1 MNGKRFMNLRTGKSC
16 WQQDITKKESLLVVL
31 KAAGIMILTA
41 WLYYRTMWAVF
52 VLLPIGTWHY
62 REFRREIEEKKEA
75 EFQMQFREAIQTLAS
90 SLNAGYSVENAF
102 YETQKEL
109 TLVYPPE
116 ARISKELLLI
126 VRKLKMHVPIE
137 QILEEFAGRTQTE
150 DVRSFSE
157 VFSTAKRSG
166 GDMIA
171 IIRDTTGQI
180 SDKLDVKR
188 EIDTILAAKR
198 YEFRI
203 MSAVPYLIIGYM
215 SVSFP
220 EFMECLY
227 GNIVGIGVMTGCL
240 AVYISAYFLGIK
252 LIKIE
257 V

>member
-1 MNGKRFMNLRTGKSC
+1 
-16 WQQDITKKESLLVVL
+16 
-31 KAAGIMILTA
+31 MILTA

-62 REFRREIEEKKEA
+62 REFRREIKEKKEA

-137 QILEEFAGRTQTE
+137 QILEEFADRTQTE

>member
-1 MNGKRFMNLRTGKSC
+1 
-16 WQQDITKKESLLVVL
+16 
-31 KAAGIMILTA
+31 MILTA

-52 VLLPIGTWHY
+52 VLLPIGTRHY

-137 QILEEFAGRTQTE
+137 QILEEFADRTQTE

>member
-1 MNGKRFMNLRTGKSC
+1 
-16 WQQDITKKESLLVVL
+16 
-31 KAAGIMILTA
+31 
-41 WLYYRTMWAVF
+41 MWAVL
-52 VLLPIGTWHY
+52 VLLPAGIWLY

-75 EFQMQFREAIQTLAS
+75 EFQLQFREALQTLSS

-109 TLVYPPE
+109 TLIYSSE
-116 ARISKELLLI
+116 TRISKEMLVI
-126 VRKLKMHVPIE
+126 VRKLRMHVPIE
-137 QILEEFAGRTQTE
+137 QILDEFANRTQTE

-157 VFSTAKRSG
+157 VFSAAKRSG

-171 IIRDTTGQI
+171 IIRDTTRQI
-180 SDKLDVKR
+180 SDKQDVKR
-188 EIDTILAAKR
+188 EIDTILAAKQ

-240 AVYISAYFLGIK
+240 AVYISAYYLGVK
-252 LIKIE
+252 MIKIE

>member
-1 MNGKRFMNLRTGKSC
+1 
-16 WQQDITKKESLLVVL
+16 
-31 KAAGIMILTA
+31 MILTA

-180 SDKLDVKR
+180 GDKLDVKR

-203 MSAVPYLIIGYM
+203 MSAVPYLIIG
-215 SVSFP
+215 
-220 EFMECLY
+220 
-227 GNIVGIGVMTGCL
+227 
-240 AVYISAYFLGIK
+240 
-252 LIKIE
+252 
-257 V
+257 

>member
-1 MNGKRFMNLRTGKSC
+1 
-16 WQQDITKKESLLVVL
+16 
-31 KAAGIMILTA
+31 MILTA

-137 QILEEFAGRTQTE
+137 QILEEFADRTQTE

-203 MSAVPYLIIGYM
+203 MSEVPYLIIGYM